1 MILSALAGCIKTG
14 TGSRGTGPA
23 RRHPPHVLVYAD
35 GQNFTTLNPHLY
47 TATSLLN
54 LSELTMAYLVR
65 WDRHN
70 KPIPELATV
79 VPTQANGGISRDGKT
94 ITWHLRRGVKWSD
107 GAPFDADD
115 VVFSTKAVLNPKN
128 NEVGRDGWDLIE
140 KIDQPDRYT
149 VVFHLKKPFASYVPI
164 FFTSAGANP
173 CILPKHILG
182 NLPDINT
189 APYNAKPV
197 GIGPFRYVSWK
208 RGDSI
213 ELEANPYYWRG
224 KPKLERIIYKQIPDR
239 NTLLAQLETGEID
252 FWPFVGLGFYDR
264 VKAIPGH
271 IVFAPVG
278 YYYAHID
285 FNTQRPLLRDV
296 RVRRA
301 LRYALDR
308 KALLEK
314 AYHGAG
320 ILQETMIS
328 PENPAYRPFP
338 QIPHDPA
345 KANALLDEAGWELRG
360 RDGIRIKNGKRLSL
374 DYAVYTGAPDTDTMI
389 ELIRGMWKRIGV
401 EIVVHHYDTGL
412 FFALAE
418 NGGIVYGGKF
428 DVTNFSWGGDPIGDI
443 SGQYGCAFIPPNGQN
458 TPRWCD
464 ERFDAD
470 MAHFKELYEP
480 KARQPY
486 LDDAIARIID
496 RSPTIV
502 TFVIRDI
509 FAYSRAMTG
518 FHPNALSP
526 FDDFMNVDIN

>member
-1 MILSALAGCIKTG
+1 MLLSALAGCVKTG
-14 TGSRGTGPA
+14 TGPRGTGPA

-94 ITWHLRRGVKWSD
+94 ITWHLRRGVRWSD

-115 VVFSTKAVLNPKN
+115 VVFSTKVVLNPKN

-140 KIDQPDRYT
+140 KIDQPDKYT

-182 NLPDINT
+182 DLPDINT

-213 ELEANPYYWRG
+213 ELEANSYYWRG

-239 NTLLAQLETGEID
+239 NTLLTQLETGEID
-252 FWPFVGLGFYDR
+252 FWPYVGLGFYDR

-271 IVFAPVG
+271 TVFAPVG

-308 KALLEK
+308 KTLLEK

-328 PENPAYRPFP
+328 PENPAYRTFP

-345 KANALLDEAGWELRG
+345 KANALLDEAGWTQRG

-401 EIVVHHYDTGL
+401 EIVVHHYDTAL

-428 DVTNFSWGGDPIGDI
+428 DVTNFSWGGDRSATSRSSTAAPSFHRTGRTRRAGATNASTPTWHI
-443 SGQYGCAFIPPNGQN
+443 SKSSTIPRPVN
-458 TPRWCD
+458 
-464 ERFDAD
+464 
-470 MAHFKELYEP
+470 
-480 KARQPY
+480 
-486 LDDAIARIID
+486 RISMMPSRGSSISHPPSL
-496 RSPTIV
+496 RSS
-502 TFVIRDI
+502 
-509 FAYSRAMTG
+509 FATSSRT
-518 FHPNALSP
+518 L
-526 FDDFMNVDIN
+526 VR